1 MNGIDRPFIPE
12 TVTVHLGRPEQAAS
26 NVTVSFPDY
35 IKNVASS
42 EIYPTWPESAL
53 RANIYAQI
61 SFALNRIYTEFYRSR
76 GYDFDITNST
86 AFDQFFVP
94 NRDVFENV
102 SQIVD
107 EIFNSYVVR
116 QGSVEPLFTQYCNG
130 TTSVCDGLSQWG
142 TVPLANEGLTPYEIL
157 QSFYGDD
164 IDIVTNVP
172 VAAITASVPPRPLR
186 LGSTGNDVQSI
197 QVRLNRISSNY
208 PAIPKID
215 PANGLYDQSTE
226 DAVREF
232 QRIFDL
238 GPDGIVG
245 EATWYKIQFVYN
257 GVKRLSELDSEGL
270 TIEELSRQFPRELS
284 EGDSGGEVRVIQ
296 YLLSY
301 VALYNPSVPAPVQDG
316 IYGPLTA
323 ESVRAFQ
330 RLYGLPETG
339 VMDEATYS
347 ALYDAYRGIIT
358 SLPDSQFIGR
368 ARPYPGF
375 VITTGQSNEY
385 VTALQEYLNVISQT
399 YTQIPSVTVDGVFG
413 PATENAVRAFQAFA
427 GLPENGIVA
436 LSTWDAITS
445 LYEDLVKGSV
455 VTEGQFPGENSFYE
469 Q

>member
-1 MNGIDRPFIPE
+1 MNGIERPVIPE
-12 TVTVHLGRPEQAAS
+12 SVTVHLGRPDQAAS
-26 NVTVSFPDY
+26 DVTVSFPDY

-42 EIYPTWPESAL
+42 EIYPTWPESAV

-94 NRDVFENV
+94 GRDIFENI

-116 QGSVEPLFTQYCNG
+116 RGSVEPLFTQYCNG
-130 TTSVCDGLSQWG
+130 TTSTCDGLSQWG
-142 TVPLANEGLTPYEIL
+142 TVPLANEGLTPYDIL
-157 QSFYGDD
+157 RRFYGDD
-164 IDIVTNVP
+164 IDIVTGVP
-172 VAAITASVPPRPLR
+172 VEAITASVPPRPLQ

-197 QVRLNRISSNY
+197 QVRLNRISANY
-208 PAIPKID
+208 PAIPKIN
-215 PANGLYDQSTE
+215 PPNGVFAQSTK
-226 DAVREF
+226 DAVEEF
-232 QRIFDL
+232 QRVFDL
-238 GPDGIVG
+238 VPDGIVG
-245 EATWYKIQFVYN
+245 EATWYRIQFIYN

-270 TIEELSRQFPRELS
+270 TVEELSRQFPRELS
-284 EGDSGGEVRVIQ
+284 EGDSGNEVRVIQ

-301 VALYNPSVPAPVQDG
+301 VALYNPSVPAPAQDG

-358 SLPDSQFIGR
+358 SLPDTQFVGR

-375 VITTGQSNEY
+375 VITIGQSNEY
-385 VTALQEYLNVISQT
+385 VTALQEYLNVIAGT
-399 YTQIPSVTVDGVFG
+399 YPQIPSVTVDGIFG
-413 PATENAVRAFQAFA
+413 AATENAVIAFQRLA

-436 LSTWDAITS
+436 LSTWNAITS

-455 VTEGQFPGENSFYE
+455 VSEGQFPGENAFNE

>member
-1 MNGIDRPFIPE
+1 MNGIERPVIPE
-12 TVTVHLGRPEQAAS
+12 SVTVHLGRPDQAAS

-42 EIYPTWPESAL
+42 EIYPTWPESAV

-94 NRDVFENV
+94 GRDIFENI

-116 QGSVEPLFTQYCNG
+116 RGSVEPLFTQYCNG
-130 TTSVCDGLSQWG
+130 TTSTCDGLSQWG
-142 TVPLANEGLTPYEIL
+142 TVPLANEGLTPYDIL
-157 QSFYGDD
+157 RRFYGDD
-164 IDIVTNVP
+164 IDIVTGVP
-172 VAAITASVPPRPLR
+172 VEAITASVPPRPLR

-197 QVRLNRISSNY
+197 QVRLNRISANY
-208 PAIPKID
+208 PAIPKIN
-215 PANGLYDQSTE
+215 PPNGVFAQSTK
-226 DAVREF
+226 DAVEEF
-232 QRIFDL
+232 QRVFDL
-238 GPDGIVG
+238 VPDGIVG

-270 TIEELSRQFPRELS
+270 TVEELSRQFPRELS
-284 EGDSGGEVRVIQ
+284 EGDSGNEVRVIQ

-301 VALYNPSVPAPVQDG
+301 VALYNPSVPAPAQDG

-347 ALYDAYRGIIT
+347 VLYDAYRGIIT
-358 SLPDSQFIGR
+358 ALPDTQFVGR

-375 VITTGQSNEY
+375 VIASGQRNEY
-385 VTALQEYLNVISQT
+385 VTALQEYLNVIAET
-399 YTQIPSVTVDGVFG
+399 YPQIPSVTVDGSFG
-413 PATENAVRAFQAFA
+413 PATENAVIAFQRLA

-436 LSTWDAITS
+436 LSTWNAITS
-445 LYEDLVKGSV
+445 LYEDLVKGSIV
-455 VTEGQFPGENSFYE
+455 SEGQFPGENAFNE